1 MFIFGSFPLD
11 ELTPDPD
18 QSSSQSSSQLRLVEA
33 PSFAVG
39 KIASVSHWILSIKDW
54 KFWREE
60 QVPFEDE

>member
-18 QSSSQSSSQLRLVEA
+18 QSSSQSRLVEA

-39 KIASVSHWILSIKDW
+39 KIASMSHWILSIKDW
-54 KFWREE
+54 EFWREE